1 MSQETKDIPL
11 SEKMRLSAYA
21 APTAAV
27 ERQELNEAQRQA
39 DRERLSRLGDSAA
52 VVRDLESR
60 LAAAVDDR
68 KRAQIESKFA
78 TSQLEQIHRSMT
90 AIFGVDTSPL
100 NQVELGMVISGSKQ
114 KLVTLADYIERA
126 RTLDDLVTIKRVASN
141 LGVTKPQ
148 TMAEAAALMGLSA
161 RRAS

>member
-21 APTAAV
+21 APSAAV

-39 DRERLSRLGDSAA
+39 ERERLSRLGDSAA
-52 VVRDLESR
+52 IVRDLETR
-60 LAAAVDDR
+60 LAAEIDVR
-68 KRAQIESKFA
+68 KRAQIEANSA
-78 TSQLEQIHRSMT
+78 TARLEQVHQSMST
-90 AIFGVDTSPL
+90 IFGKDTRQL
-100 NQVELGMVISGSKQ
+100 NQVELGMLISGSKQ
-114 KLVTLADYIERA
+114 KLVTLADYIYRA

-148 TMAEAAALMGLSA
+148 TMVEAAALMGLSA